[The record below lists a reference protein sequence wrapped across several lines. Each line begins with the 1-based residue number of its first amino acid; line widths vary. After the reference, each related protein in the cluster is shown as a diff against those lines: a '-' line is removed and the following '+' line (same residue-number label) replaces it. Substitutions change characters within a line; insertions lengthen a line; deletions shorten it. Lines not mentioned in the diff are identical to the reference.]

1 MIAIG
6 DIEAAGARI
15 ADRVRR
21 TPVMALGQLKDPPPT
36 RARVT
41 LKLECLQVTGS
52 FKAAGR

>member
-1 MIAIG
+1 MIGIG
-6 DIEAAGARI
+6 DIEKAQARI

-52 FKAAGR
+52 FKARGP